1 MSHPL
6 SLWLLLLLIH
16 LGVSGCLLLSSVSPV
31 RRPAKCPV
39 RLGGLRLLRAR
50 PSGLSRMELSRAIV
64 CASLRQ
70 VYSLHGRCG
79 PPTGAFLT
87 PRSSP
92 TVVGVLVPFAW
103 SSCLRRG
110 DGLGNWALLHLLQE
124 VRRCCISRALRP
136 RQQEWVEGWVR
147 RNDTLVRGLPI
158 LVGGASLVAVLLN
171 RAVSG
176 IAAVADA
183 SRSACACEHPELMR
197 FGCTNHLFCS
207 PP

>member
-1 MSHPL
+1 
-6 SLWLLLLLIH
+6 
-16 LGVSGCLLLSSVSPV
+16 
-31 RRPAKCPV
+31 
-39 RLGGLRLLRAR
+39 
-50 PSGLSRMELSRAIV
+50 MELSRAIV

-79 PPTGAFLT
+79 PLSGAFST

-92 TVVGVLVPFAW
+92 AVVGVLVPFAW

-207 PP
+207 PLNSSQSRADILTLALSVTDILAGLVWLSIRPKSISPVRNEIMNHISFILNPLF